1 MELFPTLLEEYDLT
15 EAPGLDH
22 FKNRIKEQ
30 GKTSEHSLAVN
41 GVSSHGGWDPLDDEG
56 CLDMLN
62 IFHECLNDYNT
73 KIGNYPAIISGSW
86 YNILPKGGYTAP
98 HRHESSVISGAF
110 YLELPEGDFGQF
122 FVCSPL
128 KPYMM
133 CIHNIQPT
141 RYGVYEM
148 DIPIKEN
155 HLYLFPSWLEHGSRV
170 NNTDEDRITVSFNTS
185 AAPRE
190 MLPDSFLEAVWGPN
204 GLGAKRGAS

>member
-1 MELFPTLLEEYDLT
+1 M
-15 EAPGLDH
+15 
-22 FKNRIKEQ
+22 
-30 GKTSEHSLAVN
+30 N
-41 GVSSHGGWDPLDDEG
+41 GVSSHGGWDPLNDEG
-56 CLDMLN
+56 CLDILN
-62 IFHECLNDYNT
+62 VFHECLNDYNT

-148 DIPIKEN
+148 DIPIKED

-185 AAPRE
+185 PAPKDV
-190 MLPDSFLEAVWGPN
+190 LPKEFIEQIWGKEHWFNEDS
-204 GLGAKRGAS
+204 